1 MKQIFDWMREQ
12 IANEIN
18 EPTCI
23 RKDYDF
29 DDGLIHVRD
38 LINEAEAKWESDCCE
53 WSPMKYLEFSL
64 SDCVTSC
71 GHAEHYSTGID
82 KYCRHC
88 GKPIK
93 ISEVE

>member
-1 MKQIFDWMREQ
+1 MKQIFDWLREQ

-29 DDGLIHVRD
+29 DDGLIHARD
-38 LINEAEAKWESDCCE
+38 LINEAEAKWESECCE
-53 WSPMKYLEFSL
+53 KDFAQRIKTVIPLLEVNMLYGTVSL
-64 SDCVTSC
+64 LKDLADEL
-71 GHAEHYSTGID
+71 G
-82 KYCRHC
+82 
-88 GKPIK
+88 IK